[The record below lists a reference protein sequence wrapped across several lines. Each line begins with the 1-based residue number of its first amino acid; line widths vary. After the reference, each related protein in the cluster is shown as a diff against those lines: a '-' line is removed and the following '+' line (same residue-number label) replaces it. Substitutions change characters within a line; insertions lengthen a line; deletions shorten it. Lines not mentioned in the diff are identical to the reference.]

1 MLDVVGVVVS
11 ASLNK
16 FCCRLGEVI
25 KVGLHD
31 AAAYDVVLH
40 KPAIIISVIEY
51 TIAQ

>member
-11 ASLNK
+11 ACNE
-16 FCCRLGEVI
+16 FCRRGKVI

-31 AAAYDVVLH
+31 AAAYAVLLH
-40 KPAIIISVIEY
+40 KPAIIISAIEY